1 MNQDKMHL
9 VNKIFNNE
17 TIRTVWDKESE
28 KYYISVVDIVSVVSE
43 SKDGRKYWNKL
54 KQRLKEEG
62 NESVTNCHQLKLK
75 SSDGKYYNTD
85 VVDIEGMFR
94 IIESVPS
101 KNVEPIKQW
110 LAKLGSE
117 RINEVFDPSL
127 PVQRSI
133 DLYRSKGFDEKWIAE
148 RIKGIQ
154 NRKELTDVWKD
165 GGITQDKEYA
175 ILTNEIYKE
184 WSGMKASEYKEFK
197 GLHKESLR
205 DNMSRMEELL
215 TDLGEE
221 ATKELV
227 KEHKPHGLEQNKKI
241 AKLGGSAA
249 KAARDNI
256 EKNLGK
262 SVITSENNLNYKY
275 IEKKDVIESKKKK

>member
-1 MNQDKMHL
+1 MNQDKMYL
-9 VNKIFNNE
+9 INKLFNDKN
-17 TIRTVWDKESE
+17 IRTVWDKDKE
-28 KYYISVVDIVSVVSE
+28 KYYVSVVDVVGATSN

-75 SSDGKYYNTD
+75 SSDGKYYMTD

-94 IIESVPS
+94 LIESIPS
-101 KNVEPIKQW
+101 KNAEPIKQW
-110 LAKLGSE
+110 LARLGSE
-117 RINEVFDPSL
+117 RIDEIFDPSIAT
-127 PVQRSI
+127 QRSI
-133 DLYRSKGFDEKWIAE
+133 DLYRAKGFDEKWISE

-165 GGITQDKEYA
+165 GGITETKEYA

-184 WSGMKASEYKEFK
+184 WSGMKANEYKEFK
-197 GLHKESLR
+197 GLRKENLR
-205 DNMSRMEELL
+205 DNMTDIEVAL
-215 TDLGEE
+215 TDLGEV
-221 ATKELV
+221 ATRELA

-241 AKLGGSAA
+241 ARMGGSAA

-256 EKNLGK
+256 EKNLGRT
-262 SVITSENNLNYKY
+262 VISNKNSLNYKY
-275 IEKKDVIESKKKK
+275 VDDNDKLENK